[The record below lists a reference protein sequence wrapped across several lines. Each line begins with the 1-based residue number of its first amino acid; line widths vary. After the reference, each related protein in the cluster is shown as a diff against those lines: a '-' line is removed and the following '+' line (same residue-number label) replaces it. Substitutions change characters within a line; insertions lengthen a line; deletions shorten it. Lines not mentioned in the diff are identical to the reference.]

1 MPLTYVQKWHD
12 GIGWVDVTIGEAVRA
27 HRYTVSA
34 DAHIFRCRLCG
45 DYVTLTAGNINERHF
60 RHEIGPEKDCEE
72 RTHSGWTPP
81 PRPSL
86 QKKRVYLKID
96 DSQANQQQICLK
108 IGLPMLPKTT
118 REQLSGSR
126 LQIISSNAKTRTYNL
141 DDYLLDEG
149 VTYLPSLP
157 LATSYSLN
165 VLPLTTASH
174 LPRLTFA
181 KSDAL
186 SRASNES
193 QPESIKR
200 ARATDYWPEKIEVFR
215 KLVYKGINAQVVYA
229 VFDAVSKRMLSYDG
243 DVVIN
248 RPYYVLA
255 DYNLSFLKTKG
266 LSNEFLGCIN
276 SKYYLHK
283 ITCTEFWQEVYE
295 IIERLGLKLTQKPAL
310 LYPIWPPYVNNKA
323 TLHHNYSQTFL
334 FMSGNAVFKSFPD
347 DSRDYYDYFRLK
359 NSPFSEN
366 RSQIIKVDSKDREQY
381 FTIGRNAEAMEQFV
395 FWRADN
401 TKLVRRK
408 APTVRIYISREEIT
422 DETII
427 IYTEP
432 PRRFRVESDYN
443 GFVKTEKS
451 GRVVNCVPLK
461 AGERLTIDAPQ
472 YGQKFLVCQGLDVV
486 RTIEFI
492 QKKAPPKET
501 KPAPTLE
508 PPVAVTPTTTTPVT
522 PETPETG
529 QEKSEPETI
538 PPITQFTLDISEQEK
553 KEPEP
558 PAPTSIEPKER
569 VQEFGKAPTT
579 VLSQREAP
587 SDFELRKRLEYAKG
601 TSIAIPSRYLALCT
615 KMDDYPLV
623 KAWLV
628 KAVRTRSAPH
638 DAFKIVVNFF
648 GH

>member
-1 MPLTYVQKWHD
+1 MPLTYVQQWHD
-12 GIGWVDVTIGEAVRA
+12 GVGWVDVSIDEARQA

-72 RTHSGWTPP
+72 RTHSGWTPR
-81 PRPSL
+81 PRASF

-96 DSQANQQQICLK
+96 DSQLDQMQIRLS
-108 IGLPMLPKTT
+108 IGLPALPETI
-118 REQLSGSR
+118 RHQLFKR
-126 LQIISSNAKTRTYNL
+126 KLQIVWSNNESRTYNL
-141 DDYLLDEG
+141 DDHLLDDG
-149 VTYLPSLP
+149 VTYLHPFP

-174 LPRLTFA
+174 SPRPTLA
-181 KSDAL
+181 RSDTL
-186 SRASNES
+186 SSTPNQSKADSSKNVNVASH
-193 QPESIKR
+193 
-200 ARATDYWPEKIEVFR
+200 WPEKINVFNEFPYKEVR
-215 KLVYKGINAQVVYA
+215 LRVNYS
-229 VFDAVSKRMLSYDG
+229 VFDATSKRMLSHD
-243 DVVIN
+243 DNVVLN
-248 RPYYVLA
+248 HPYYVLA
-255 DYNLSFLKTKG
+255 NHNLHFLTAKG
-266 LSNEFLGCIN
+266 IDDQRLGCFDN
-276 SKYYLHK
+276 EYYLYK
-283 ITCTEFWQEVYE
+283 ITCTEFRQVVYE
-295 IIERLGLKLTQKPAL
+295 AMEKLGLKLTQKPAL
-310 LYPIWPPYVNNKA
+310 LYPIWPPHVNNKA
-323 TLHHNYSQTFL
+323 LLSHNHEQTFL
-334 FMSGNAVFKSFPD
+334 FKSGEAVFKSFPD
-347 DSRDYYDYFRLK
+347 DSRDYSDDSRLQD
-359 NSPFSEN
+359 SSSSEN
-366 RSQIIKVDSKDREQY
+366 ISQIIKVDSKDREQY

-401 TKLVRRK
+401 TKLVRPK

-461 AGERLTIDAPQ
+461 AGEKLPIDAPQ

-508 PPVAVTPTTTTPVT
+508 PPMAVTPTTTTPV
-522 PETPETG
+522 TPETG

-553 KEPEP
+553 KESEP